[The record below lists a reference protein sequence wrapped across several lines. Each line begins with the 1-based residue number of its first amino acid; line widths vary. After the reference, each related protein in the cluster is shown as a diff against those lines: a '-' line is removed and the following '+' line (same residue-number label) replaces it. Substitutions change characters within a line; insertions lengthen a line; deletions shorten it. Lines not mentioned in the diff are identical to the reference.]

1 MSFNRRFCDNRRMN
15 SDSINFCAF
24 NERASRATN
33 VSSKTNVNRERI
45 LNMLLENSV
54 SKQIQE
60 QSQIQNYQHMIK
72 NYWIKHKIRKN
83 TL

>member
-1 MSFNRRFCDNRRMN
+1 MN

-45 LNMLLENSV
+45 MNMLLENSV
-54 SKQIQE
+54 SIADTRTESNSELPTYDQK
-60 QSQIQNYQHMIK
+60 
-72 NYWIKHKIRKN
+72 
-83 TL
+83 LLD